1 MYKDNSM
8 VDWKGMGGG
17 EGRRGLGG
25 QADIWLLL
33 FAEWGNVN
41 VPQRLQFE
49 TSSLVR
55 LTRDDQ
61 EFGKEPE
68 RPVLFDKDRL
78 ARSVKLDLEKDGIWV
93 GHISGTYLENG

>member
-1 MYKDNSM
+1 
-8 VDWKGMGGG
+8 
-17 EGRRGLGG
+17 
-25 QADIWLLL
+25 
-33 FAEWGNVN
+33 
-41 VPQRLQFE
+41 
-49 TSSLVR
+49 VR